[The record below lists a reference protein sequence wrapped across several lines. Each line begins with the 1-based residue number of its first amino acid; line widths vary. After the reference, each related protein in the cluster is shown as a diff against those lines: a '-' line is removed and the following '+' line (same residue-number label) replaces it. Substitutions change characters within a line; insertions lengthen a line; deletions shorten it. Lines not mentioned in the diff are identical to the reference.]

1 MIKPQSIRKGV
12 NIYLN
17 RVLVEKQT
25 IIELSKEWTSTQ
37 EILFKRL
44 LKEGGEINIKGV
56 NIKVLA
62 QEKLLT
68 SRGEKD
74 SGIIVA
80 PGSDTRF

>member
-17 RVLVEKQT
+17 RVLAEKQNV
-25 IIELSKEWTSTQ
+25 IELSKDWTPTQ
-37 EILFKRL
+37 ESLFKRL
-44 LKEGGEINIKGV
+44 LKEGGEVNIKGV
-56 NIKVLA
+56 NIKVLV

-74 SGIIVA
+74 SGVIVA
-80 PGSDTRF
+80 PGADTRF

>member
-44 LKEGGEINIKGV
+44 LKEGGEINIKGT
-56 NIKVLA
+56 NIKILA
-62 QEKLLT
+62 QEKILT

-74 SGIIVA
+74 GGVIVA
-80 PGSDTRF
+80 PGADTRF

>member
-1 MIKPQSIRKGV
+1 MIKPQSIRKGI

-17 RVLVEKQT
+17 RALAEKQEV
-25 IIELSKEWTSTQ
+25 IELSKEWSPTQ
-37 EILFKRL
+37 ETLFKRL
-44 LKEGGEINIKGV
+44 LKEGGEVNIKGI
-56 NIKVLA
+56 NIKVLV

-80 PGSDTRF
+80 PGADTRF

>member
-17 RVLVEKQT
+17 RVLAEKQT
-25 IIELSKEWTSTQ
+25 VIDLSKEWSPSQ
-37 EILFKRL
+37 ETLFKRL

-56 NIKVLA
+56 NIKVLV

>member
-1 MIKPQSIRKGV
+1 
-12 NIYLN
+12 
-17 RVLVEKQT
+17 VLV
-25 IIELSKEWTSTQ
+25 
-37 EILFKRL
+37 
-44 LKEGGEINIKGV
+44 
-56 NIKVLA
+56 